1 MLSVLHIENIAVIE
15 QAEILFEGG
24 FNVLT
29 GETGAGK
36 SIVIDAI
43 SAILGE
49 RTYRD
54 VIRTGANRAFVSAIF
69 TNIPQYD
76 WFSENQVEFDT
87 QELQV
92 QREIY
97 ADGRNVCRVNGR
109 PVSVASLKKLGGRL
123 INIHGQHD
131 SQQLFDEENHLTYL
145 DAFARDE
152 QELEAYQ
159 QAFSAMQSVQRE
171 IQKLSMDESE
181 KLRLVETLQYQIDE
195 IRAANLVSGE
205 EEQLKER
212 RKVLQNA
219 EKLSDALRMA
229 DEALYG
235 GDSSDGA
242 AGLLSNAEH
251 ALSRVSAISADMQTL
266 HQKISDL
273 MYSVQDAADE
283 LRAMRD
289 DLSYSE
295 GELEEIEERLDAI
308 HKLKRKYGASVEDV
322 LAYLADSEQRL
333 DEIEFASD
341 RIETLKKREAEL
353 QKETI
358 RQGEILRE
366 KRLSAAQAME
376 SRICDE
382 LRQLDM
388 PKIRFVCEFTPQ
400 QPMQTGLDSVR
411 FLMSANVGENL
422 KPLSKVASGG
432 ELARIMLAMK
442 QVLAQQDG
450 VPTLIFDEVD
460 AGVSGRAAQKV
471 AYKLWTVSKGRQV
484 LCVTHLPQIA
494 AMADAEYTVEKRVE
508 NERTYTSVLHLDESG
523 RKQELARLIG
533 GSMITETT
541 LAGAAASS
549 SCGRSKIRNK
559 RLTKSDVFAMMPM
572 LYCYSEEGKK

>member
-152 QELEAYQ
+152 QEFEAYQ

-181 KLRLVETLQYQIDE
+181 KLRLVETLQYQIEE

-366 KRLSAAQAME
+366 KRRSAAQAME

-541 LAGAAASS
+541 LAGAAELL
-549 SCGRSKIRNK
+549 
-559 RLTKSDVFAMMPM
+559 RLAAEAKS
-572 LYCYSEEGKK
+572 ETNG

>member
-76 WFSENQVEFDT
+76 WFSENQVEFDP

-181 KLRLVETLQYQIDE
+181 KLRLVETLTFQIEE

-251 ALSRVSAISADMQTL
+251 ALSRVSTISADMQTL

-523 RKQELARLIG
+523 RKQEMARLIG

-541 LAGAAASS
+541 LAGAAELL
-549 SCGRSKIRNK
+549 
-559 RLTKSDVFAMMPM
+559 RLAEKTKKENGV
-572 LYCYSEEGKK
+572 

>member
-76 WFSENQVEFDT
+76 WFSENQVEFDP

-181 KLRLVETLQYQIDE
+181 KLRLVETLTFQIEE

-251 ALSRVSAISADMQTL
+251 ALSRVSTISTDMQTL

-541 LAGAAASS
+541 LAGAAELL
-549 SCGRSKIRNK
+549 
-559 RLTKSDVFAMMPM
+559 RLAEEAKS
-572 LYCYSEEGKK
+572 ETNG

>member
-76 WFSENQVEFDT
+76 WFSENQVEFDP

-131 SQQLFDEENHLTYL
+131 SQQLFDEENHLPYL

-181 KLRLVETLQYQIDE
+181 KLRLVETLTFQIEE

-251 ALSRVSAISADMQTL
+251 ALSRVSTISADMQTL

-382 LRQLDM
+382 LHQLDM

-541 LAGAAASS
+541 LAGAAELL
-549 SCGRSKIRNK
+549 
-559 RLTKSDVFAMMPM
+559 RLAEKTKKENGV
-572 LYCYSEEGKK
+572 

>member
-54 VIRTGANRAFVSAIF
+54 VIRTGASRAFVGAIF
-69 TNIPQYD
+69 TKIPECS
-76 WFSENQVEFDT
+76 WFSENQVEFDP

-97 ADGRNVCRVNGR
+97 ADGKNVCRVNGR
-109 PVSVASLKKLGGRL
+109 PVSVASLKKLGARL

-131 SQQLFDEENHLTYL
+131 SQQLFDEENHLIYL

-152 QELEAYQ
+152 KELEDYRAAFDAL
-159 QAFSAMQSVQRE
+159 QAVRRE
-171 IQKLSMDESE
+171 MQKLSMDESE
-181 KLRLVETLQYQIDE
+181 KLRLLESLQYQMEE
-195 IRAANLVSGE
+195 IRAANLTPGE

-219 EKLSDALRMA
+219 EKLSDALRAA

-251 ALSRVSAISADMQTL
+251 ALSRVNTISADMEAL
-266 HQKISDL
+266 YQKISDL

-295 GELEEIEERLDAI
+295 GELEQIEERLDTI

-322 LAYLADSEQRL
+322 W
-333 DEIEFASD
+333 
-341 RIETLKKREAEL
+341 RIFRNPSSGWTKLNLLLIGSKALKSG
-353 QKETI
+353 
-358 RQGEILRE
+358 RQSFRR
-366 KRLSAAQAME
+366 RLS
-376 SRICDE
+376 
-382 LRQLDM
+382 
-388 PKIRFVCEFTPQ
+388 VW
-400 QPMQTGLDSVR
+400 VR
-411 FLMSANVGENL
+411 FSAKNACGPQR
-422 KPLSKVASGG
+422 KWRQIS
-432 ELARIMLAMK
+432 AR
-442 QVLAQQDG
+442 
-450 VPTLIFDEVD
+450 
-460 AGVSGRAAQKV
+460 
-471 AYKLWTVSKGRQV
+471 
-484 LCVTHLPQIA
+484 
-494 AMADAEYTVEKRVE
+494 
-508 NERTYTSVLHLDESG
+508 
-523 RKQELARLIG
+523 
-533 GSMITETT
+533 
-541 LAGAAASS
+541 
-549 SCGRSKIRNK
+549 SCGSSICRRSALSASLPRRS
-559 RLTKSDVFAMMPM
+559 RLKTDLTACGF
-572 LYCYSEEGKK
+572 

>member
-76 WFSENQVEFDT
+76 WFSENQVEFDP

-131 SQQLFDEENHLTYL
+131 SQQLFDEENHLPYL

-181 KLRLVETLQYQIDE
+181 KLRLVETLTFQIEE

-251 ALSRVSAISADMQTL
+251 ALSRVSTISADMQTL

-382 LRQLDM
+382 LHQLDM

-541 LAGAAASS
+541 LAGAAELL
-549 SCGRSKIRNK
+549 
-559 RLTKSDVFAMMPM
+559 RLAEEAKS
-572 LYCYSEEGKK
+572 ETNG

>member
-54 VIRTGANRAFVSAIF
+54 VIRTGASRAFVSAIF

-97 ADGRNVCRVNGR
+97 ADGKNVCRVNGR

-181 KLRLVETLQYQIDE
+181 KLRLVETLQYQIEE

-251 ALSRVSAISADMQTL
+251 ALSRVSTISADMQTL

-322 LAYLADSEQRL
+322 LSYLADSEQRL

-541 LAGAAASS
+541 LAGAAELL
-549 SCGRSKIRNK
+549 
-559 RLTKSDVFAMMPM
+559 RLAEEAKS
-572 LYCYSEEGKK
+572 ETNG

>member
-76 WFSENQVEFDT
+76 WFSENQVEFDP

-123 INIHGQHD
+123 INIHGKHD

-181 KLRLVETLQYQIDE
+181 KLRLVETLTFQIEE

-251 ALSRVSAISADMQTL
+251 ALSRVSTISADMQTL

-541 LAGAAASS
+541 IAGAAELL
-549 SCGRSKIRNK
+549 
-559 RLTKSDVFAMMPM
+559 RLAEEAKS
-572 LYCYSEEGKK
+572 ETNG

>member
-54 VIRTGANRAFVSAIF
+54 VIRTGASRAFVSAIF
-69 TNIPQYD
+69 TKIPECS
-76 WFSENQVEFDT
+76 WFSENQVDFDP

-97 ADGRNVCRVNGR
+97 ADGKNVCRVNGR
-109 PVSVASLKKLGGRL
+109 PVSVASLKKLGARL

-152 QELEAYQ
+152 KELEDYRA
-159 QAFSAMQSVQRE
+159 AFDALQSVRRE

-181 KLRLVETLQYQIDE
+181 KLRLLESLQYQIEE
-195 IRAANLVSGE
+195 IRAANLTPGE

-219 EKLSDALRMA
+219 EKLSDALRAA

-251 ALSRVSAISADMQTL
+251 ALSRVNNISADMEAL
-266 HQKISDL
+266 YQKISDL

-295 GELEEIEERLDAI
+295 GELEQIEERLDTI

-322 LAYLADSEQRL
+322 LAYLQKSEQRL

-341 RIETLKKREAEL
+341 RIESLKKRQAEL
-353 QKETI
+353 QKEAV
-358 RQGEILRE
+358 RRGELLRE
-366 KRLSAAQAME
+366 KRLQAAKQME
-376 SRICDE
+376 RDICEE

-400 QPMQTGLDSVR
+400 EPAETGLDSVR
-411 FLMSANVGENL
+411 FLMSANVGEAL

-471 AYKLWTVSKGRQV
+471 ARKLWAVSKGRQV

-494 AMADAEYTVEKRVE
+494 AMADAEFTVEKRVE
-508 NERTYTSVLHLDESG
+508 HERTYTSVLHLDDAG
-523 RKQELARLIG
+523 RRQELARLIG

-541 LAGAAASS
+541 LAGAAELL
-549 SCGRSKIRNK
+549 
-559 RLTKSDVFAMMPM
+559 RLADETKG
-572 LYCYSEEGKK
+572 EHT

>member
-54 VIRTGANRAFVSAIF
+54 VIRTGASRAFVSAIF
-69 TNIPQYD
+69 TNIPECS
-76 WFSENQVEFDT
+76 WFSENQVEFDP

-97 ADGRNVCRVNGR
+97 ADGKNVCRVNGR
-109 PVSVASLKKLGGRL
+109 PVSVASLKKLGARL

-145 DAFARDE
+145 DAFVRDE
-152 QELEAYQ
+152 KELEDYRA
-159 QAFSAMQSVQRE
+159 AFDALQSVRRE

-181 KLRLVETLQYQIDE
+181 KLRLLESLQYQIEE
-195 IRAANLVSGE
+195 IRAANLTPGE

-219 EKLSDALRMA
+219 EKLSDALRAA

-251 ALSRVSAISADMQTL
+251 ALSRVNTISADMEAL
-266 HQKISDL
+266 YQKISDL

-295 GELEEIEERLDAI
+295 GELEQIEERLDAI

-322 LAYLADSEQRL
+322 LTYLSKSEARL
-333 DEIEFASD
+333 NEIEFASD
-341 RIETLKKREAEL
+341 RIEQLQKKQDKL
-353 QKETI
+353 QKEAV
-358 RQGEILRE
+358 RLGEILR
-366 KRLSAAQAME
+366 KRRQEAAQQMQTQ
-376 SRICDE
+376 ICDE

-400 QPMQTGLDSVR
+400 EPAETGLDSVR
-411 FLMSANVGENL
+411 FLMSANVGEAL

-471 AYKLWTVSKGRQV
+471 AYKLWTVSQGRQV

-494 AMADAEYTVEKRVE
+494 AMADAEFTVEKRVE
-508 NERTYTSVLHLDESG
+508 HERTYTSVLHLDDAG
-523 RKQELARLIG
+523 RRQELARLIG

-541 LAGAAASS
+541 LAGAAELL
-549 SCGRSKIRNK
+549 
-559 RLTKSDVFAMMPM
+559 RLADEA
-572 LYCYSEEGKK
+572 KKGI

>member
-109 PVSVASLKKLGGRL
+109 PVSVAALKKLGGRL

-181 KLRLVETLQYQIDE
+181 KLRLMETLTFQIEE

-251 ALSRVSAISADMQTL
+251 ALSRVSTISADMQTL

-541 LAGAAASS
+541 LAGAAELL
-549 SCGRSKIRNK
+549 
-559 RLTKSDVFAMMPM
+559 RLAEKTKKENGV
-572 LYCYSEEGKK
+572 

>member
-76 WFSENQVEFDT
+76 WFSENQVEFDP

-181 KLRLVETLQYQIDE
+181 KLRLVETLTFQIAE

-251 ALSRVSAISADMQTL
+251 ALSRVSTISADMQTL

-460 AGVSGRAAQKV
+460 AGVSGRSAQKV
-471 AYKLWTVSKGRQV
+471 ASKLWTVSNGRQV

-508 NERTYTSVLHLDESG
+508 HARTYTSVLHLDESG

-541 LAGAAASS
+541 LAGAAELL
-549 SCGRSKIRNK
+549 
-559 RLTKSDVFAMMPM
+559 RLAEKTKKENGV
-572 LYCYSEEGKK
+572 

>member
-1 MLSVLHIENIAVIE
+1 MLRVLHIENIAVIE

-76 WFSENQVEFDT
+76 WFSENQVEFDP

-181 KLRLVETLQYQIDE
+181 KLRLVETLQYQIEE

-251 ALSRVSAISADMQTL
+251 ALSRVSTISADMQTL

-541 LAGAAASS
+541 LAGAAELL
-549 SCGRSKIRNK
+549 
-559 RLTKSDVFAMMPM
+559 RLAEEAKS
-572 LYCYSEEGKK
+572 ETNG

>member
-54 VIRTGANRAFVSAIF
+54 VIRTGANRAFVSTIF

-76 WFSENQVEFDT
+76 WFSENQVEFDP

-181 KLRLVETLQYQIDE
+181 KLRLVETLQYQIEE

-251 ALSRVSAISADMQTL
+251 ALSRVSTISADMQTL

-541 LAGAAASS
+541 LAGAAELL
-549 SCGRSKIRNK
+549 
-559 RLTKSDVFAMMPM
+559 RLAEEAKS
-572 LYCYSEEGKK
+572 ETNG

>member
-76 WFSENQVEFDT
+76 WFSENQVEFDP

-181 KLRLVETLQYQIDE
+181 KLRLVETLTFQIEE

-251 ALSRVSAISADMQTL
+251 ALSRVSTISADMQTL

-494 AMADAEYTVEKRVE
+494 AMADAEFTVEKRVE
-508 NERTYTSVLHLDESG
+508 HERTYTSVLHLDDAG
-523 RKQELARLIG
+523 RRQELARLIG

-541 LAGAAASS
+541 LAGAAELL
-549 SCGRSKIRNK
+549 
-559 RLTKSDVFAMMPM
+559 RLADEA
-572 LYCYSEEGKK
+572 KKGDIT

>member
-76 WFSENQVEFDT
+76 WFSENQVEFDP

-181 KLRLVETLQYQIDE
+181 KLRLVETLTFQIEE

-251 ALSRVSAISADMQTL
+251 ALSRVSTISADMQTL

-341 RIETLKKREAEL
+341 RIETLKKQEAEL

-541 LAGAAASS
+541 LAGAAELL
-549 SCGRSKIRNK
+549 
-559 RLTKSDVFAMMPM
+559 RLAEEAKS
-572 LYCYSEEGKK
+572 ETNG

>member
-36 SIVIDAI
+36 SMVMDAI

-54 VIRTGANRAFVSAIF
+54 VIRTGASRAFVSAIF

-109 PVSVASLKKLGGRL
+109 PVSVASLNKLGGRP

-152 QELEAYQ
+152 QEFEAYQ

-181 KLRLVETLQYQIDE
+181 KLRLVETLTFQIEE

-251 ALSRVSAISADMQTL
+251 ALSRVSTIGADMQTL

-376 SRICDE
+376 FRICDE

-541 LAGAAASS
+541 LAGAAELL
-549 SCGRSKIRNK
+549 
-559 RLTKSDVFAMMPM
+559 RLAEKTKKENGV
-572 LYCYSEEGKK
+572 

>member
-76 WFSENQVEFDT
+76 WFSENQVEFDP

-181 KLRLVETLQYQIDE
+181 KLRLVETLTFQIEE

-251 ALSRVSAISADMQTL
+251 ALSRVSTISADMQTL

-523 RKQELARLIG
+523 RKQELARVIG

-541 LAGAAASS
+541 LAGAAELL
-549 SCGRSKIRNK
+549 
-559 RLTKSDVFAMMPM
+559 RLAEKTKKENGV
-572 LYCYSEEGKK
+572 

>member
-76 WFSENQVEFDT
+76 WFSENQVEFDP

-152 QELEAYQ
+152 QEFEAYQ

-181 KLRLVETLQYQIDE
+181 KLRLVETLTFQIEE

-251 ALSRVSAISADMQTL
+251 ALSRVSTISADMQTL

-382 LRQLDM
+382 LHQLDM

-541 LAGAAASS
+541 LAGAAELL
-549 SCGRSKIRNK
+549 
-559 RLTKSDVFAMMPM
+559 RLAEKTKKENGV
-572 LYCYSEEGKK
+572 

>member
-181 KLRLVETLQYQIDE
+181 KLRLVETLQYQIEE

-251 ALSRVSAISADMQTL
+251 ALSRVSTISADMHTL

-541 LAGAAASS
+541 LAGAAELL
-549 SCGRSKIRNK
+549 
-559 RLTKSDVFAMMPM
+559 RLAAEAKS
-572 LYCYSEEGKK
+572 ETNG

>member
-181 KLRLVETLQYQIDE
+181 KLRLVETLTFQIEE

-251 ALSRVSAISADMQTL
+251 ALSRVSTISADMQTL

-541 LAGAAASS
+541 LAGAAAPH
-549 SCGRSKIRNK
+549 
-559 RLTKSDVFAMMPM
+559 RLAEDPQSDTN
-572 LYCYSEEGKK
+572 G

>member
-69 TNIPQYD
+69 TNVPQYD
-76 WFSENQVEFDT
+76 WFSENQVEFDP

-181 KLRLVETLQYQIDE
+181 KLRLVETLTFQIEE

-251 ALSRVSAISADMQTL
+251 ALSRVSTISADMQTL

-541 LAGAAASS
+541 IAGAAELL
-549 SCGRSKIRNK
+549 
-559 RLTKSDVFAMMPM
+559 RLAEEAKS
-572 LYCYSEEGKK
+572 ETNG

>member
-76 WFSENQVEFDT
+76 WFSENQVEFDP

-181 KLRLVETLQYQIDE
+181 KLRLVETLTFQIEE

-219 EKLSDALRMA
+219 ERLSDALRMA

-251 ALSRVSAISADMQTL
+251 ALSRVSTISADMQTL

-283 LRAMRD
+283 LRAIRD

-541 LAGAAASS
+541 LAGAAELL
-549 SCGRSKIRNK
+549 
-559 RLTKSDVFAMMPM
+559 RLAAEAKS
-572 LYCYSEEGKK
+572 ETNG

>member
-69 TNIPQYD
+69 TGIAENAWFTENAVPYD
-76 WFSENQVEFDT
+76 A

-109 PVSVASLKKLGGRL
+109 PVTVAALKKLGARL

-131 SQQLFDEENHLTYL
+131 SQQLFDEENHLVYL
-145 DAFARDE
+145 DAFARDDAE
-152 QELEAYQ
+152 
-159 QAFSAMQSVQRE
+159 FSAYRE
-171 IQKLSMDESE
+171 AFEQWQAVRREMQKLTMDEAE
-181 KLRLVETLQYQIDE
+181 KLRLVESLQYQIEE
-195 IRAANLVSGE
+195 IRAADLIPGE

-219 EKLSDALRMA
+219 EKLADALRAA

-251 ALSRVSAISADMQTL
+251 ALSRVSSIGADMEAL
-266 HQKISDL
+266 YQKISDL

-283 LRAMRD
+283 LRALRD
-289 DLSYSE
+289 DLSYSD
-295 GELEEIEERLDAI
+295 GELEQIEERLDAI

-322 LAYLADSEQRL
+322 LDYLAKSEQRL
-333 DEIEFASD
+333 DEIAFASD
-341 RIETLKKREAEL
+341 RLEVL
-353 QKETI
+353 QKKQTQLQNQAV
-358 RQGEILRE
+358 RLGEILRE
-366 KRLSAAQAME
+366 KRQAAAEAMQAQ
-376 SRICDE
+376 ICDE

-388 PKIRFVCEFTPQ
+388 PKIQFVCEFSSQEPTEN
-400 QPMQTGLDSVR
+400 GLDRVR
-411 FLMSANVGENL
+411 FLMSANVGESL

-471 AYKLWTVSKGRQV
+471 ALKLWSVSKGRQV

-494 AMADAEYTVEKRVE
+494 AMADAEFTVEKRVE
-508 NERTYTSVLHLDESG
+508 NERTFTSVIHLDEDG
-523 RKQELARLIG
+523 RQKELARLIG
-533 GSMITETT
+533 GSMVTETT
-541 LAGAAASS
+541 LAGA
-549 SCGRSKIRNK
+549 GELL
-559 RLTKSDVFAMMPM
+559 RLANEAKA
-572 LYCYSEEGKK
+572 

>member
-1 MLSVLHIENIAVIE
+1 MLSILHIENIAVIE
-15 QAEILFEGG
+15 QAQILFEGG

-54 VIRTGANRAFVSAIF
+54 VIRTGATRAFVSAIF
-69 TNIPQYD
+69 TGIPESA
-76 WFSENQVEFDT
+76 WFSENSVPYDT

-109 PVSVASLKKLGGRL
+109 PVSVAALKKLGARL

-131 SQQLFDEENHLTYL
+131 SQQLFDEENHLVYL

-152 QELEAYQ
+152 AEAAAYRE
-159 QAFSAMQSVQRE
+159 AFEQWQDVRRE
-171 IQKLSMDESE
+171 MQKLTMDEAE
-181 KLRLVETLQYQIDE
+181 KLRLVESLQYQIEE
-195 IRAANLVSGE
+195 IRAANLTPGE

-219 EKLSDALRMA
+219 EKLSDCLLAA

-242 AGLLSNAEH
+242 AGLLSNAER
-251 ALSRVSAISADMQTL
+251 ALSKVSALGDDMQAL
-266 HQKISDL
+266 YQKISDL

-283 LRAMRD
+283 LRAIRD

-295 GELEEIEERLDAI
+295 GELEQIEERLDAI
-308 HKLKRKYGASVEDV
+308 HKLKRKYGASVEEV
-322 LAYLADSEQRL
+322 LDYLASSEQRL
-333 DEIEFASD
+333 DEIAFASD
-341 RIETLKKREAEL
+341 RLEVL
-353 QKETI
+353 QKKQTQLQAEAV
-358 RQGEILRE
+358 RLGELLRE
-366 KRLSAAQAME
+366 KRREGALKMQAQ
-376 SRICDE
+376 ICEE
-382 LRQLDM
+382 LKQLDM
-388 PKIRFVCEFTPQ
+388 PKIQFVCEFSSQEPAEN
-400 QPMQTGLDSVR
+400 GLDKVR
-411 FLMSANVGENL
+411 FLMSANVGESL

-471 AYKLWTVSKGRQV
+471 ARKLWSVSKGRQV

-494 AMADAEYTVEKRVE
+494 AMADAEFTVEKRVE
-508 NERTYTSVLHLDESG
+508 NERTFTSVIHLDDAG
-523 RKQELARLIG
+523 RQKELARLIG
-533 GSMITETT
+533 GSMVTETT
-541 LAGAAASS
+541 LAGA
-549 SCGRSKIRNK
+549 GELL
-559 RLTKSDVFAMMPM
+559 RLAKDA
-572 LYCYSEEGKK
+572 KA

>member
-76 WFSENQVEFDT
+76 WFSENQVEFDP

-181 KLRLVETLQYQIDE
+181 KLRLVETLTFQIEE

-251 ALSRVSAISADMQTL
+251 ALSRVSTISADMQTL

-541 LAGAAASS
+541 LAGAAELL
-549 SCGRSKIRNK
+549 
-559 RLTKSDVFAMMPM
+559 RLAGKTKS
-572 LYCYSEEGKK
+572 ETNG

>member
-54 VIRTGANRAFVSAIF
+54 VIRTGASRAFVGAIF
-69 TNIPQYD
+69 TKIPECS
-76 WFSENQVEFDT
+76 WFSENQVEFDP

-97 ADGRNVCRVNGR
+97 ADGKNVCRVNGR
-109 PVSVASLKKLGGRL
+109 PVSVASLKKLGARL

-131 SQQLFDEENHLTYL
+131 SQQLFDEENHLIYL

-152 QELEAYQ
+152 KELEDYRAAFDAL
-159 QAFSAMQSVQRE
+159 QAVRRE
-171 IQKLSMDESE
+171 MQKLSMDESE
-181 KLRLVETLQYQIDE
+181 KLRLLESLQYQMEE
-195 IRAANLVSGE
+195 IRAANLTPGE

-219 EKLSDALRMA
+219 EKLSDALRAA

-251 ALSRVSAISADMQTL
+251 ALSRVNTISADMEAL
-266 HQKISDL
+266 YQKISDL

-295 GELEEIEERLDAI
+295 GELEQIEERLDTI
-308 HKLKRKYGASVEDV
+308 HKLKLKRKYGASVEDV
-322 LAYLADSEQRL
+322 LAYLQKSEQRL

-341 RIETLKKREAEL
+341 RIESLKKRQAEL
-353 QKETI
+353 QKEAV
-358 RQGEILRE
+358 RLGEVLRE
-366 KRLSAAQAME
+366 KRLRAAKEME
-376 SRICDE
+376 TDICEE

-400 QPMQTGLDSVR
+400 EPAETGLDSVR
-411 FLMSANVGENL
+411 FLMSANVGEAL

-471 AYKLWTVSKGRQV
+471 ALKLWAVSKGRQV

-494 AMADAEYTVEKRVE
+494 AMADAEFTVEKRVE
-508 NERTYTSVLHLDESG
+508 HERTYTSVLHLDDSG
-523 RKQELARLIG
+523 RRQELARLIG

-541 LAGAAASS
+541 LAGAAELL
-549 SCGRSKIRNK
+549 
-559 RLTKSDVFAMMPM
+559 RLADEA
-572 LYCYSEEGKK
+572 KKGI

>member
-54 VIRTGANRAFVSAIF
+54 VIRTGASRAFVSAIF

-131 SQQLFDEENHLTYL
+131 SQQRFDEENHLTYL

-159 QAFSAMQSVQRE
+159 QAFSAMQAVQRE

-181 KLRLVETLQYQIDE
+181 KLRLVETLQYQIEE

-251 ALSRVSAISADMQTL
+251 ALSRVSTIGADMQTL

-471 AYKLWTVSKGRQV
+471 AYKLWSVSKGRQV

-541 LAGAAASS
+541 LAGAAELL
-549 SCGRSKIRNK
+549 
-559 RLTKSDVFAMMPM
+559 RLAEEAKS
-572 LYCYSEEGKK
+572 ETNG

>member
-76 WFSENQVEFDT
+76 WFSENQVEFDP

-181 KLRLVETLQYQIDE
+181 KLRLVETLTFQIEE

-251 ALSRVSAISADMQTL
+251 ALSRVSTIGADMQTL

-541 LAGAAASS
+541 LAGAAELL
-549 SCGRSKIRNK
+549 
-559 RLTKSDVFAMMPM
+559 RLAEKTKKENGV
-572 LYCYSEEGKK
+572 

>member
-76 WFSENQVEFDT
+76 WFSENQVEFDP

-97 ADGRNVCRVNGR
+97 ADGRNVCRVNGL

-181 KLRLVETLQYQIDE
+181 KLRLVETLTFQIEE

-251 ALSRVSAISADMQTL
+251 ALSRVSTISADMQTL

-333 DEIEFASD
+333 DEVEFASD

-541 LAGAAASS
+541 LAGAAELL
-549 SCGRSKIRNK
+549 
-559 RLTKSDVFAMMPM
+559 RLAEEAKS
-572 LYCYSEEGKK
+572 ETNG

>member
-76 WFSENQVEFDT
+76 WFSENQVEFDP

-181 KLRLVETLQYQIDE
+181 KLRLVETLTFQIAE

-251 ALSRVSAISADMQTL
+251 ALSRVSTISADMQTL

-541 LAGAAASS
+541 LAGAAELL
-549 SCGRSKIRNK
+549 
-559 RLTKSDVFAMMPM
+559 RLAEEAKS
-572 LYCYSEEGKK
+572 ETNG

>member
-54 VIRTGANRAFVSAIF
+54 VIRTGASRAFVSAIF

-76 WFSENQVEFDT
+76 WFSENQVEFDP

-181 KLRLVETLQYQIDE
+181 KLRLVETLTFQIEE

-251 ALSRVSAISADMQTL
+251 ALSRVSTIGADMQTL

-541 LAGAAASS
+541 LAGAAEL
-549 SCGRSKIRNK
+549 IR
-559 RLTKSDVFAMMPM
+559 LAAEAKS
-572 LYCYSEEGKK
+572 ETNG

>member
-76 WFSENQVEFDT
+76 WFSENQVEFDP

-181 KLRLVETLQYQIDE
+181 KLRLVETLTFQIEE

-251 ALSRVSAISADMQTL
+251 ALSRVSTISADMQTL

-450 VPTLIFDEVD
+450 VTTLIFDEVD

-541 LAGAAASS
+541 LAGAAELL
-549 SCGRSKIRNK
+549 
-559 RLTKSDVFAMMPM
+559 RLAEKTKKENGV
-572 LYCYSEEGKK
+572 

>member
-159 QAFSAMQSVQRE
+159 QAFCAMQSVQRE

-181 KLRLVETLQYQIDE
+181 KLRLVETLTFQIEE

-251 ALSRVSAISADMQTL
+251 ALSRVSTIGADMQTL

-422 KPLSKVASGG
+422 KPLSKVATGG

-541 LAGAAASS
+541 LAGAAELL
-549 SCGRSKIRNK
+549 
-559 RLTKSDVFAMMPM
+559 RLAEEAKS
-572 LYCYSEEGKK
+572 ETNG

>member
-76 WFSENQVEFDT
+76 WFSENQVEFDP

-123 INIHGQHD
+123 INIHRQHD

-181 KLRLVETLQYQIDE
+181 KLRLVETLTFQIEE

-251 ALSRVSAISADMQTL
+251 ALSRVSTISADMQTL

-541 LAGAAASS
+541 LAGAAELL
-549 SCGRSKIRNK
+549 
-559 RLTKSDVFAMMPM
+559 RLAEKTKKENGV
-572 LYCYSEEGKK
+572 

>member
-76 WFSENQVEFDT
+76 WFSENQVEFDP

-181 KLRLVETLQYQIDE
+181 KLRLVETLTFQIEE
-195 IRAANLVSGE
+195 ICAANLVSGE

-251 ALSRVSAISADMQTL
+251 ALSRVSTISADMQTL

-541 LAGAAASS
+541 LAGAAELL
-549 SCGRSKIRNK
+549 
-559 RLTKSDVFAMMPM
+559 RLAEEAKS
-572 LYCYSEEGKK
+572 ETNG